1 MMDPKD
7 DANWW
12 LFSIDPKERGERIT
26 AADGVAREM
35 NPPTPDGRHLLDYHS
50 YIGLDRLLACQMPS
64 SLVPDE
70 RAFIITHQLFELTFK
85 MMIFDLAVV
94 AATLSRLLEEDEG
107 SFRSL
112 CTGGEERFWLSALTA
127 SGRLVHSARTL
138 LPASIGYLGEDETFS
153 SREFRSFRP
162 NLHPASGFQSAQF
175 RLIQRALGK
184 GNLLSVR
191 LFPAEE
197 YWKQYGAAE
206 NRGPA
211 SVVDP
216 IILRGDE
223 QTAAPPA
230 GSPLHL
236 AAMADDLSHRVLT
249 RLAPTG
255 EEGTGVPAISS
266 REMEEALKSFR
277 RLLSAQR
284 DQQEVAGQKPA
295 DAQEKDRMAEEIFR
309 GDLESAVERENL
321 RRELLGSARAGAL
334 HLRTLAPGGYLA
346 RVLDRLAA
354 TDAALH
360 GPQQNSFLSIHLRL
374 TARRIKDL
382 NDYAREEGKPDP
394 PRGTGGGGIPYLAH
408 VKSYLLPL
416 FPALV
421 AWLDG
426 EERVSIGME
435 LRPIIGVHRGQC

>member
-1 MMDPKD
+1 MKTKAMGVRLMDPKD

-12 LFSIDPKERGERIT
+12 LFSIGSKERGEKIT
-26 AADGVAREM
+26 AAGGMAREV
-35 NPPTPDGRHLLDYHS
+35 NPPSPDGRHRLDYHS
-50 YIGLDRLLACQMPS
+50 YIGLDRLLSCQMPS
-64 SLVPDE
+64 SRVPDE
-70 RAFIITHQLFELTFK
+70 RAFIITHQFFELTFK

-107 SFRSL
+107 SFLSL
-112 CTGGEERFWLSALTA
+112 CTGGEEHFWLPALTA
-127 SGRLVHSARTL
+127 SGRLVHSARTI
-138 LPASIGYLGEDETFS
+138 LPASIGYLGEEETFS

-197 YWKQYGAAE
+197 YRKQYEAAE
-206 NRGPA
+206 DRGPA

-223 QTAAPPA
+223 QTAAPSA

-236 AAMADDLSHRVLT
+236 AAMADDLSHSVLS

-255 EEGTGVPAISS
+255 EERTGIADISS
-266 REMEEALKSFR
+266 GEAEKALDSFR
-277 RLLSAQR
+277 RLLFAQR
-284 DQQEVAGQKPA
+284 DQQEAAGQKPA
-295 DAQEKDRMAEEIFR
+295 DAQEKDRMAEAIFC
-309 GDLESAVERENL
+309 GDLESAVERENRRRRLL
-321 RRELLGSARAGAL
+321 RSARAGAL

-360 GPQQNSFLSIHLRL
+360 GPQHNSFLSIHLRL

-382 NDYAREEGKPDP
+382 YDYAREEGKPDP
-394 PRGTGGGGIPYLAH
+394 PWGTGGGGVPYLAH
-408 VKSYLLPL
+408 VKCYLLPL

-426 EERVSIGME
+426 ENNAD
-435 LRPIIGVHRGQC
+435 

>member
-1 MMDPKD
+1 MDPKD

-26 AADGVAREM
+26 ADGMAREV
-35 NPPTPDGRHLLDYHS
+35 NPPTPDGRHRLDYRT

-70 RAFIITHQLFELTFK
+70 RPFIITHQLFELTFK
-85 MMIFDLAVV
+85 LMIFDLAVV
-94 AATLSRLLEEDEG
+94 AATLSRLLLEDEE
-107 SFRSL
+107 SFHAL
-112 CTGGEERFWLSALTA
+112 CSGGEERFWLPALTA
-127 SGRLVHSARTL
+127 SGRLVHSAGTV

-184 GNLLSVR
+184 RNLLSVR

-197 YWKQYGAAE
+197 YWKQYEAAE
-206 NRGPA
+206 DRGPA

-223 QTAAPPA
+223 QTAAPSA

-236 AAMADDLSHRVLT
+236 AAMTDDLSHRVLA
-249 RLAPTG
+249 RLAPAG
-255 EEGTGVPAISS
+255 EEKTGVPAITSG
-266 REMEEALKSFR
+266 EVEEALKSFR
-277 RLLSAQR
+277 RLLSSQR
-284 DQQEVAGQKPA
+284 DQQEAAGQKPA
-295 DAQEKDRMAEEIFR
+295 DAQEKDRIAEAIFR
-309 GDLESAVERENL
+309 GDLESAVERENR

-360 GPQQNSFLSIHLRL
+360 GPQQDSFLSIHLHL

-382 NDYAREEGKPDP
+382 YDYAREEEKPDP
-394 PRGTGGGGIPYLAH
+394 PRGTGGGGVPYLAH
-408 VKSYLLPL
+408 VKRYLLPL

-426 EERVSIGME
+426 EESGRDARSK
-435 LRPIIGVHRGQC
+435 